1 MSDSEKTRN
10 GPLFL
15 VGPPRSGTKLLQNI
29 LNASSEVSVGP
40 ESHIFPKLLQQFG
53 GEKVQEHQGD
63 VLNMLL
69 ASNYLERLRR
79 QSFQREL
86 QPLVENSKSSKE
98 LIFRLLEAVAEW
110 QGKKGG
116 IWVGDKTPN
125 YIRWTELLKERFP
138 DARFIA
144 IVRDP
149 RDQAL
154 SVRKTWGKDPLLA
167 AERWAQDVRAFEE
180 ASSKAP
186 SSYFRLR
193 YEDLLE
199 DPEER
204 INEICTFLGIE
215 LEKEMLD
222 VNSSERY
229 GAGKG
234 VTGVLQGNQE
244 KYLEHLR
251 QRRIRR
257 IEEITLPELKAW
269 SYPVHYA
276 KDRVP
281 VGKVY
286 RKLATY
292 EDGLRN
298 LLFHIRSKG
307 IRRGF
312 RYMISIRRD
321 KLK

>member
-15 VGPPRSGTKLLQNI
+15 VGPPRSGTKLLKNI
-29 LNASSEVSVGP
+29 LNASPEISIGP
-40 ESHIFPKLLQQFG
+40 ESHIFPKLLQRFG
-53 GEKVQEHQGD
+53 DKKVQEQHLEIFD
-63 VLNMLL
+63 MLS
-69 ASNYLERLRR
+69 ASNYFERL
-79 QSFQREL
+79 QR
-86 QPLVENSKSSKE
+86 NGFYKE
-98 LIFRLLEAVAEW
+98 LLPLIDQSRTIEEFIFRLMEAVSDWE
-110 QGKKGG
+110 GKEEAV
-116 IWVGDKTPN
+116 WLGDKTPN
-125 YIRWTELLKERFP
+125 YIRWTELFRERFP
-138 DARFIA
+138 NARFIA

-167 AERWAQDVRAFEE
+167 AERWAKDVRAFEE
-180 ASSKAP
+180 ASSEAP

-204 INEICTFLGIE
+204 VKEICTFLGIE

-251 QRRIRR
+251 PRRIRR

-269 SYPVHYA
+269 GYPVHYA

-286 RKLATY
+286 RKLASY